1 MGILSHRQSSIFLL
15 YTSYTSA
22 FLLFISDT
30 VVLPS
35 SEENTFFI
43 FDMESFLTIAAI
55 EGPLPETEA
64 PKAPFSINFGM
75 IFGSELS
82 MVDEARPFRIIAFQ

>member
-1 MGILSHRQSSIFLL
+1 M
-15 YTSYTSA
+15 
-22 FLLFISDT
+22 LFISDT

-43 FDMESFLTIAAI
+43 FDIESFRTIAAI
-55 EGPLPETEA
+55 DGPLPETEA
-64 PKAPFSINFGM
+64 PNAPFSISLGM

-82 MVDEARPFRIIAFQ
+82 IGYVAKPLRIIAFQ